1 MENIIFKRLMLIY
14 INKNIE
20 FNYLI
25 DSLKQSYGINY
36 LSNDIMNYINDN
48 IFSNQEFIKVIYK
61 ECPSLFERMF
71 RTILSLKDNIITKD
85 ILIEV
90 KSMWNKVDKVWSKI
104 KVTKG
109 NIPIDLNLLNKYP
122 GDREIFDSIDINSKE
137 VLKVPSDIEELHNI
151 DINNLN
157 IKEIKKIAKQIY
169 NKYKI
174 KNLYTNDGNK
184 ILIGNTGID
193 ESISKIFENGKNQKK
208 LLKLHFITFYY
219 LGKIIEHGKLINQCN
234 EIKGREKYC
243 SWNYYYDILDIDD
256 EIYTI
261 VFAIVSMDNGENHYR
276 LQRIEKTG
284 WLTRIAS
291 KNRG

>member
-1 MENIIFKRLMLIY
+1 MENTCFKRLIY
-14 INKNIE
+14 MNKSLE

-61 ECPSLFERMF
+61 ECPSLFEKIYKI
-71 RTILSLKDNIITKD
+71 ILSLKDNIYAKD
-85 ILIEV
+85 LLIDV
-90 KSMWNKVDKVWSKI
+90 RSMWNKVDKVWSKI
-104 KVTKG
+104 KVTKD

-122 GDREIFDSIDINSKE
+122 GDREIFDNIDINSKDI
-137 VLKVPSDIEELHNI
+137 LKVPSDIEELHNI
-151 DINNLN
+151 DCDLLN
-157 IKEIKKIAKQIY
+157 SQAAKRIAKKILKKYNFKSIY
-169 NKYKI
+169 INDNNKI
-174 KNLYTNDGNK
+174 K
-184 ILIGNTGID
+184 IGNTGID
-193 ESISKIFENGKNQKK
+193 ENFNKIFGNREQRYLLKQHLLVFAILGK
-208 LLKLHFITFYY
+208 LL
-219 LGKIIEHGKLINQCN
+219 EHGILITQNR

-276 LQRIEKTG
+276 LQRIEK
-284 WLTRIAS
+284 
-291 KNRG
+291 NRLANQGR